1 MLRNKIKIILFVI
14 ILIMLPKYFIK
25 AYWQN
30 QSIENDQR
38 SVTVEVGNF
47 PYITQYDPNHTYTT
61 GDMFIYDGRI
71 WVVYDEVAFGK
82 NQRYFLRND
91 GTISTGFLMWY
102 NNGLNEV
109 TPYWVWHNH
118 YIAGDRVIHN
128 GIEYEATVTNE
139 GIMPTMFFNI
149 WRVVS

>member
-1 MLRNKIKIILFVI
+1 
-14 ILIMLPKYFIK
+14 
-25 AYWQN
+25 
-30 QSIENDQR
+30 
-38 SVTVEVGNF
+38 
-47 PYITQYDPNHTYTT
+47 
-61 GDMFIYDGRI
+61 MFIYDGRI

-118 YIAGDRVIHN
+118 YIAGDRVSHN